1 MMRLTKDNHNYRR
14 YKIGNYTYGEP
25 KIKDRGTG
33 DGKLS
38 IGSFCSLASELTIFL
53 GSEHK
58 TDLVS
63 TYPFD
68 EIVGKR
74 AAGCDKTKG
83 DVIIGNDVW
92 IGFGVIILS
101 GVTIGDG
108 AVIGAGSLVSKNV
121 APYTIAAGNPCKVI
135 RKRFSDEV
143 IKKLLEIKWWDWTK
157 EDIIKN
163 VSYLESTNIDDFVN
177 KFYNGK

>member
-1 MMRLTKDNHNYRR
+1 VLFRST
-14 YKIGNYTYGEP
+14 
-25 KIKDRGTG
+25 
-33 DGKLS
+33 
-38 IGSFCSLASELTIFL
+38 SELTIFL
-53 GSEHK
+53 GSEHR
-58 TDLVS
+58 TNLVS

-68 EIVGKR
+68 EIVGQR
-74 AAGCDKTKG
+74 AAGCNKTKG

-121 APYTIAAGNPCKVI
+121 EPYTIAAGNPCKII

-143 IKKLLEIKWWDWTK
+143 IKKLLEIKWWNWSK
-157 EDIIKN
+157 EEIIKN
-163 VSYLESTNIDDFVN
+163 VPYLESSNIDDFVGR
-177 KFYNGK
+177 FYNRK